1 MFAKQNSY
9 TRLSGIETYP
19 KRARESSGKRQS
31 FRGLQTWVSTLR
43 SLSFGF
49 LTPKMDVMSKNYRYK
64 WATKSK
70 LSCTESQI
78 FKMLLIIHPFK
89 YLEEIVSL
97 LKRTWKECHTD
108 ILSYSLN
115 CCFTTYKRKKQHNRT
130 MSQENRTQMFLNCP
144 SWTIVQP
151 KAIFDSTKIFYFYNY

>member
-1 MFAKQNSY
+1 MFV
-9 TRLSGIETYP
+9 G
-19 KRARESSGKRQS
+19 
-31 FRGLQTWVSTLR
+31 FWVLVNQATHYIS
-43 SLSFGF
+43 
-49 LTPKMDVMSKNYRYK
+49 PKMDVMSKNYRYK

-97 LKRTWKECHTD
+97 LKRIWKECHTD